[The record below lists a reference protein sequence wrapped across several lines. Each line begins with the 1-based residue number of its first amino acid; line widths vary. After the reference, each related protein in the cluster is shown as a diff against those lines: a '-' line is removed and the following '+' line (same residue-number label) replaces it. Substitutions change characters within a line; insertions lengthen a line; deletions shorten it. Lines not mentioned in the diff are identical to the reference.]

1 MRKAFLCLILVAMA
15 SVSGFA
21 QRYTAAN
28 TEVYVNENITT
39 FLISG
44 EKIKMIDIS
53 ADIKDLVGNQ
63 PGDNLVRLKPV
74 KTAENNRKLGVV
86 TVVGERSISQFDVI
100 YVSDPNEATTKYNI
114 RLYDQ
119 ESYINPAV
127 EMSSEQLYNYC
138 WKIMDSDRKFYDVS
152 KSANKITIRLN
163 NLYTVGGYF
172 FFDISVENRSNIRF
186 DIEDVRIRL
195 SDKRQSKATNVQ
207 DIELVPVMQLNE
219 DKQFRRGYRN
229 IYVLEK
235 LTFPDEKVLTFTMSE
250 EPISGRTIELKV
262 DYSDVLN
269 ADAFDDSLIR

>member
-1 MRKAFLCLILVAMA
+1 MKKALFSLLAAAIA

-21 QRYTAAN
+21 QSLPPSKS
-28 TEVYVNENITT
+28 EIYVNENVTT
-39 FLISG
+39 FLVSG

-53 ADIKDLVGNQ
+53 ANIEELVGNQ
-63 PGDNLVRLKPV
+63 PGDNLVRIKPLKA
-74 KTAENNRKLGVV
+74 KEDNSKLGVV
-86 TVVGERSISQFDVI
+86 TVVGERSIAQFDVV
-100 YVSDPNEATTKYNI
+100 YVSNPNEATTKYNI

-138 WKIMDSDRKFYDVS
+138 WKIMDSNRKFYDVS

-163 NLYTVGGYF
+163 NLYTVSGYF
-172 FFDISVENRSNIRF
+172 FFDVSVENRSNVRF

-207 DIELVPVMQLNE
+207 DIELIPVMQLNQA
-219 DKQFRRGYRN
+219 KQFRRGYRN

-235 LTFPDEKVLTFTMSE
+235 LTFPDEKVLVFTMSE
-250 EPISGRTIELKV
+250 TPISGRTIDLKI
-262 DYSDVLN
+262 DYADVLN

>member
-1 MRKAFLCLILVAMA
+1 MRKAFLCLILAAMA

-152 KSANKITIRLN
+152 K
-163 NLYTVGGYF
+163 
-172 FFDISVENRSNIRF
+172 
-186 DIEDVRIRL
+186 
-195 SDKRQSKATNVQ
+195 
-207 DIELVPVMQLNE
+207 
-219 DKQFRRGYRN
+219 
-229 IYVLEK
+229 
-235 LTFPDEKVLTFTMSE
+235 
-250 EPISGRTIELKV
+250 
-262 DYSDVLN
+262 
-269 ADAFDDSLIR
+269 